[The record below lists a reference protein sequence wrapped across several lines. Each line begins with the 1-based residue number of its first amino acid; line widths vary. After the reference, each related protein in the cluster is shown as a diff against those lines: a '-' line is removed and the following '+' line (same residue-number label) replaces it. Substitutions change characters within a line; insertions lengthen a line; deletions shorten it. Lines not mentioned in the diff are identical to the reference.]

1 MAAYRW
7 ILLSSRIPREPT
19 RLRLAAWRRLRRLG
33 AILLN
38 DSIWVLPAGDRT
50 RESFE
55 WLAQEIGEQGG
66 TAYLWEAVSLG
77 VAQDVDLVGRFT
89 AEANGRYGEIV
100 TEAEKAV
107 RSATRSGKGRPLTQ
121 PLRRMRVLERALR
134 MERRRDWF
142 RAAGWNEAERGLNLA
157 TRQIEELREQ
167 REKGGA

>member
-1 MAAYRW
+1 MAAHRW

-66 TAYLWEAVSLG
+66 TAYLWEAASLG
-77 VAQDVDLVGRFT
+77 AAQDADLVGRFT
-89 AEANGRYGEIV
+89 EEANGRYGEIA

-107 RSATRSGKGRPLTQ
+107 RSATRSGKRTPLTQ

-142 RAAGWNEAERGLNLA
+142 RAGGWNEAERGLNLA
-157 TRQIEELREQ
+157 IRQIEELREQ
-167 REKGGA
+167 REKGGT